1 MVDEKTFLFEISWEV
16 CNKIGGIYTVIKSKT
31 SNVKSGFSNYFVV
44 GPYFPAKHASEFIE
58 EKVPDEFSKGFD
70 ALAKEGIIC
79 HYGKW
84 LTDIDVDAILI
95 DFKGFSARKDKIKEE
110 LWNNY
115 RIDSLYTSWF
125 DFDEPVVWAYAAG
138 RMVEELSKGRK
149 AIAHCHEWLA
159 GAALLY
165 LKSRKA
171 RVATVFTTHAT
182 VLGRSLTGA
191 GVDIYNDKAPVDIN
205 RPDYKASIK
214 PKHQVEEQAAKNA
227 DAFTTVSSIT
237 DIEAQRFL
245 GRKADVLLLNGLN
258 ISKFPTFEE
267 ASIKHRLFRE
277 KMKRFLLQYFF
288 PYYTFDIENTLIYFL
303 AGRYEFR
310 AKGIDVFIKAL
321 GELNRKLIEEKSD
334 QTVAAFFWVPGNVKG
349 IKRGLDESR
358 VIFKDIKDSI
368 RDEQDALMGRLL
380 TSIIGGRQSCD
391 EKYLLGDS
399 LMAET
404 RRKILRFKHSGTPPL
419 STHDLANEDS
429 DEILNAF
436 KAEGLINRREDR
448 VKVIFYSIYLTG
460 ADDLLDLS
468 YYEAMQGS
476 HLGVFPSFYEPWG
489 YTPVEA
495 AALGVSSITTD
506 LSGFGRY
513 ICKDVSGKKL
523 PGIFVTKRLGKSD
536 DYVVKELARI
546 LYDFASL
553 DAQDRIKN
561 KIEAK
566 RIASITDWKYMI
578 KNYFRAYGIAL
589 EKAGL

>member
-1 MVDEKTFLFEISWEV
+1 
-16 CNKIGGIYTVIKSKT
+16 
-31 SNVKSGFSNYFVV
+31 
-44 GPYFPAKHASEFIE
+44 
-58 EKVPDEFSKGFD
+58 
-70 ALAKEGIIC
+70 
-79 HYGKW
+79 
-84 LTDIDVDAILI
+84 
-95 DFKGFSARKDKIKEE
+95 
-110 LWNNY
+110 
-115 RIDSLYTSWF
+115 
-125 DFDEPVVWAYAAG
+125 
-138 RMVEELSKGRK
+138 MVEELSKGRK
-149 AIAHCHEWLA
+149 AVAHCHEWLA

-165 LKSRKA
+165 LKGRKA
-171 RVATVFTTHAT
+171 KVATVFTTHAT

-191 GVDIYNDKAPVDIN
+191 GVDIYNDKTPVDIN
-205 RPDYKASIK
+205 RDDYKASVK
-214 PKHQVEEQAAKNA
+214 PKHQVEEKAAKNA

-277 KMKRFLLQYFF
+277 KIKQFLIQYFF
-288 PYYTFDIENTLIYFL
+288 PYYAFDIEDTMIYFL

-321 GELNRKLIEEKSD
+321 GELNRKLIGENSER
-334 QTVAAFFWVPGNVKG
+334 TVAAFFWVPGSIRG
-349 IKRGLDESR
+349 IKRELDESR
-358 VIFKDIKDSI
+358 VVFKDIKEPI
-368 RDEQDALMGRLL
+368 NDEHDALMGKLL
-380 TSIIGGRQSCD
+380 TAIIGGRQSFD
-391 EKYLLGDS
+391 GNYLLGES
-399 LMAET
+399 LMSET
-404 RRKILRFKHSGTPPL
+404 KRKLLRFKRSGVPPL
-419 STHDLANEDS
+419 STHDLSNEGS

-436 KAEGLINRREDR
+436 RAEGLLNRKEDR
-448 VKVIFYSIYLTG
+448 VKAIFYSIYLTG

-536 DYVVKELARI
+536 DYVVKELTGV
-546 LYDFASL
+546 LYGFASL

-578 KNYFRAYGIAL
+578 KNYFKAYSFAL